1 MNTATRW
8 ILTVKFVGFKKFV
21 YIDFGKT
28 FNWRFSPLEIVGE
41 SRGIS
46 LSFCL
51 LSLYRCPSSL
61 QLAHHSIKHLAAACN
76 MRAHAIHP
84 H

>member
-28 FNWRFSPLEIVGE
+28 FNWSFLPLETVGE
-41 SRGIS
+41 SRGSS
-46 LSFCL
+46 LSFYL

-61 QLAHHSIKHLAAACN
+61 QLAHHSVKHPAAACN
-76 MRAHAIHP
+76 TRARAIHP